1 MNYLQ
6 NTKKLIQNLHAEYKK
21 WHELDV
27 TDELLNDKDFW
38 KFEKGC
44 ATRQASGD
52 VLNKL
57 TSFIPNLMGGSADLA
72 PSNKSD
78 MKNTGYLLK
87 RRQKWT
93 KYTLWC

>member
-1 MNYLQ
+1 MCNFYLNVCFRLVGLYGHQ
-6 NTKKLIQNLHAEYKK
+6 KAEQEWNELFAKYEEAYPELASEYKK

-27 TDELLNDKDFW
+27 TDELLNDEDFW

-72 PSNKSD
+72 P
-78 MKNTGYLLK
+78 
-87 RRQKWT
+87 
-93 KYTLWC
+93 